1 MWLSVGADGLK
12 QVRAYVF
19 DIQDATA
26 ERMEVDERSEYE
38 KFLIYP
44 WRISLNVNGQAYR
57 YIDDVSSENIEAVYS
72 ALRKSAL
79 SLDAYL
85 LTVCGAVVCKTE
97 AYDPARGED
106 KMWYELHKTDGFG
119 LWCKEIFFKQA
130 KEDWDL
136 WQLHDALNAN
146 PCDVIRRLS

>member
-12 QVRAYVF
+12 CVRAYVF

-26 ERMEVDERSEYE
+26 ERMEVDERAKYE

-57 YIDDVSSENIEAVYS
+57 YIDGISAEDVEAVYS

-85 LTVCGAVVCKTE
+85 LTVCGAVVCKKE
-97 AYDPARGED
+97 AYDPSRGED
-106 KMWYELHKTDGFG
+106 KRWWELHKTDGFG
-119 LWCKEIFFKQA
+119 LWCKENFFEQA
-130 KEDWDL
+130 KKECSL
-136 WQLHDALNAN
+136 INLPEPPFVKL
-146 PCDVIRRLS
+146 CEVRRRLS